1 MNKKLILSILIIS
14 IALEAEYFVELWI
27 YGELPSLASTTLV
40 LAYLSFLTQTF
51 IQLLLIS
58 SINVFIISI
67 LEKKLPWGEHFI
79 LRSTIEF
86 IATTIV
92 AVIITTPVVLY
103 IDHGFLT
110 PLFQFP
116 SDGQAITLYYN
127 LLYISVINA
136 LFIVTYEVVFL
147 FGERNRIKLESEQSR
162 NKAILAQFDALRNQ
176 VNPHFLLNSMHSMIE
191 LIKDDPIKAEEFCEE
206 FVNIYRKALTVD
218 SEAVITI
225 QEEISFAKSYISLYQ
240 VQYGDHI
247 KVEFDIQNNMND
259 SVPPFSLQL
268 LIENAFKHNEISN
281 DKPLFIRVL
290 ASNGYLKVINNINP
304 KTTRNNSTKVGLTNL
319 RERYKLLGTK
329 EVIIEST
336 ETEFIASIPIL

>member
-1 MNKKLILSILIIS
+1 MKRKLILSILIIS

-27 YGELPSLASTTLV
+27 YNELPPLASTTLV

-51 IQLLLIS
+51 IQLLLIC
-58 SINVFIISI
+58 SINVFIISL

-86 IATTIV
+86 TATTIV

-147 FGERNRIKLESEQSR
+147 FGERNKIKLESEQSR
-162 NKAILAQFDALRNQ
+162 NRAILAQFDALRNQ
-176 VNPHFLLNSMHSMIE
+176 VNPHFLLNSMHTLME
-191 LIKDDPIKAEEFCEE
+191 LIKDDPTKAEGFCEE
-206 FVNIYRKALTVD
+206 FINLYRRALTVD
-218 SEAVITI
+218 SEAVIPI
-225 QEEISFAKSYISLYQ
+225 QEEIRFAKSYISLYK
-240 VQYGDHI
+240 VQYGNHI
-247 KVEFDIQNNMND
+247 KVDFEIDNNMKD
-259 SVPPFSLQL
+259 AVPPFSLQL
-268 LIENAFKHNEISN
+268 LIENAFKHNEISEA
-281 DKPLFIRVL
+281 KPLAIKIL

-304 KTTRNNSTKVGLTNL
+304 KTTQINSTKVGLTNL

-336 ETEFIASIPIL
+336 ESEFIASIPIL